1 MQKVCI
7 TSYKEL
13 QARFMPEEQMRETL
27 ARGQSAETARQEAKT
42 RLTLLTQQAEDL
54 REQAVTE
61 KALAELA
68 AEKDAQEAE
77 LLEKTRELANQ
88 EGVIARDK
96 ALSEKHKEL
105 EAQIRHQEEV
115 YRDWY
120 GLNNLV
126 GSADGRRFRRI
137 AQRITF
143 RILLR
148 EANSV
153 MRTMTRRYSLHA
165 AGNGGMAVDVV
176 DHDMGSIVRTAANL
190 SGGETFMVSLALAL
204 GLSRMG
210 GQYLNV
216 DTLFLD
222 EGFGTLDED
231 ALNKAIYALETLQ
244 RKSGK
249 LIGLISHVK
258 MIKERV
264 ALQVIVTP
272 IPGTGRSDLEGPG
285 ITKLAS

>member
-1 MQKVCI
+1 M
-7 TSYKEL
+7 
-13 QARFMPEEQMRETL
+13 
-27 ARGQSAETARQEAKT
+27 
-42 RLTLLTQQAEDL
+42 
-54 REQAVTE
+54 
-61 KALAELA
+61 
-68 AEKDAQEAE
+68 
-77 LLEKTRELANQ
+77 
-88 EGVIARDK
+88 IARDK

-105 EAQIRHQEEV
+105 EAKIRHQEAV

-120 GLNNLV
+120 GLNALV
-126 GSADGRRFRRI
+126 GSADGSRFRRI

-165 AGNGGMAVDVV
+165 AGNGGMSVDVV

-222 EGFGTLDED
+222 EGFGTLDEE

-264 ALQVIVTP
+264 ALQVTVTP
-272 IPGTGRSDLEGPG
+272 IPGTGRSELAGPG

>member
-1 MQKVCI
+1 
-7 TSYKEL
+7 
-13 QARFMPEEQMRETL
+13 
-27 ARGQSAETARQEAKT
+27 
-42 RLTLLTQQAEDL
+42 
-54 REQAVTE
+54 
-61 KALAELA
+61 
-68 AEKDAQEAE
+68 
-77 LLEKTRELANQ
+77 
-88 EGVIARDK
+88 
-96 ALSEKHKEL
+96 
-105 EAQIRHQEEV
+105 
-115 YRDWY
+115 
-120 GLNNLV
+120 
-126 GSADGRRFRRI
+126 
-137 AQRITF
+137 
-143 RILLR
+143 
-148 EANSV
+148 
-153 MRTMTRRYSLHA
+153 
-165 AGNGGMAVDVV
+165 
-176 DHDMGSIVRTAANL
+176 VRTAANL